1 MIQYGLIFLVQDAD
15 YGILYKCKKM
25 TEYAFNHGQKIKSI
39 GPEMPKDPVC
49 FPKASNMLRVERGS
63 MRCATCKFLTE
74 ETRRRAQYLQDLFIQ
89 DQASVGPH
97 LDFIRSPPP

>member
-1 MIQYGLIFLVQDAD
+1 
-15 YGILYKCKKM
+15 M

-39 GPEMPKDPVC
+39 GPEMPEDPAC
-49 FPKASNMLRVERGS
+49 FPKASNMLRVEQGS
-63 MRCATCKFLTE
+63 VRCATCKFLTE

-97 LDFIRSPPP
+97 LDFIRSPTPPQPPFICKSSAKKTRFPNIAPH